1 MSTSPIT
8 IRPFD
13 LVNATEREYRA
24 MNAFQNRMR
33 AEVLPDDPPIP
44 LSEEI
49 QGWRN
54 IPDVVKGWVWGVWQ
68 DDETIVASA
77 DTWISCIDNLHLA
90 EFDVKVAP
98 ERRRQ
103 GLTRQLLP
111 LIAARAALEERRL
124 LTTMTHNLVPAGI
137 SFMQRLGAQKGMDG
151 HANQLRLAEL
161 DLGLL
166 QQWQAQAMPLASD
179 FELGLWCDAYPQEHL
194 PAMAALAT
202 TLYNST
208 PRDQLDMGDE
218 VITPETLRDEERYWA
233 ARGTECWTL
242 YLLER
247 ATGQFV
253 GYTQV
258 LWNANRPTLLEQEM
272 TGVLPAYRNR
282 GLGRWLKAAMLDKVL
297 RDRPQVQFVRTG
309 NADSNAAMLKLNH
322 ALGFKPFVGGSIWQV
337 ETEQVAAYLEQ
348 QNNI

>member
-1 MSTSPIT
+1 MSTSPII

-54 IPDVVKGWVWGVWQ
+54 IPDEVKVWVWGVWQ

-77 DTWISCIDNLHLA
+77 DMWISCVDNLHLA
-90 EFDVKVAP
+90 GFDVKVAP

-103 GLTRQLLP
+103 GLARQLLP
-111 LIAARAALEERRL
+111 LIIARAALEERRL
-124 LTTMTHNLVPAGI
+124 LMAETYDLVPAGT
-137 SFMQRLGAQKGMDG
+137 SFMQRLGAQKGIEG

-166 QQWQAQAMPLASD
+166 QQWQAKAMPLTTD
-179 FELGLWCDAYPQEHL
+179 FELGLWCDAYPQAHL
-194 PAMAALAT
+194 SAMAALTT

-208 PRDQLDMGDE
+208 PRDQLDAED
-218 VITPETLRDEERYWA
+218 VLITPETLRDEERYWA

-258 LWNANRPTLLEQEM
+258 TWNANRPTLLEQGM

-309 NADSNAAMLKLNH
+309 NADSNAAMLKINL
-322 ALGFKPFVGGSIWQV
+322 ALGFKPFIADTIWQV
-337 ETEQVAAYLEQ
+337 ETAQVAAYLEQ
-348 QNNI
+348 QK

>member
-1 MSTSPIT
+1 MSTSPII

-54 IPDVVKGWVWGVWQ
+54 IPDEVKVWVWGVWQ

-77 DTWISCIDNLHLA
+77 DMWISCVDNLHLA
-90 EFDVKVAP
+90 GFDVKVAP

-103 GLTRQLLP
+103 GLARQLLP
-111 LIAARAALEERRL
+111 LIIARAALEERRL
-124 LTTMTHNLVPAGI
+124 LMAETYDLVPAGT
-137 SFMQRLGAQKGMDG
+137 SFMQRLGAQKGIEG

-166 QQWQAQAMPLASD
+166 QQWQAQAMPLATD
-179 FELGLWCDAYPQEHL
+179 FELGLWCDAYPQAHL
-194 PAMAALAT
+194 SAMAALTT

-208 PRDQLDMGDE
+208 PRDQLDAED
-218 VITPETLRDEERYWA
+218 VLITPETLRDEERYWA

-258 LWNANRPTLLEQEM
+258 TWNANRPTLLEQGM

-309 NADSNAAMLKLNH
+309 NADSNAAMLKINL
-322 ALGFKPFVGGSIWQV
+322 ALGFKPFIADTIWQV
-337 ETEQVAAYLEQ
+337 ETAQVAAYLEQ
-348 QNNI
+348 QK

>member
-13 LVNATEREYRA
+13 FVNATETEYRA
-24 MNAFQNRMR
+24 MNTFENHMR
-33 AEVLPDDPPIP
+33 AEKEPDDPPIP
-44 LSEEI
+44 LSESI

-54 IPDVVKGWVWGVWQ
+54 MPDGEKVWAWTIWQ

-77 DTWISCIDNLHLA
+77 HIWINCVDNLHLA
-90 EFDVKVAP
+90 ALELEVAP

-103 GLTRQLLP
+103 GLARQLLP
-111 LIAARAALEERRL
+111 LITERAALEGRRL
-124 LTTMTHNLVPAGI
+124 LQADTYDHIPAGA
-137 SFMQRLGAQKGMDG
+137 SFMQRLGAQKGLDG
-151 HANQLRLAEL
+151 HVNQLRLAEL

-166 QQWQAQAMPLASD
+166 QQWQAQAMPLATD

-202 TLYNST
+202 TLYNSQ
-208 PRDQLDMGDE
+208 PRDQLDEGDR
-218 VITPETLRDEERYWA
+218 VITPEDLRDDERYWA
-233 ARGTECWTL
+233 AKGTECWTF

-258 LWNANRPTLLEQEM
+258 MWNANRPALLEQGM
-272 TGVLPAYRNR
+272 TGVYPAYRNR

-297 RDRPQVQFVRTG
+297 SDRPQVQFVRTG

-348 QNNI
+348 QNRK

>member
-1 MSTSPIT
+1 MSTSPII

-44 LSEEI
+44 LNEEI

-54 IPDVVKGWVWGVWQ
+54 IPDEVKVWVWGVWQ

-77 DTWISCIDNLHLA
+77 DMWISCVDNLHLA
-90 EFDVKVAP
+90 GFDVKVAP

-103 GLTRQLLP
+103 GLARQLLP
-111 LIAARAALEERRL
+111 LIIARAALEERRL
-124 LTTMTHNLVPAGI
+124 LMAETYDLVPAGT
-137 SFMQRLGAQKGMDG
+137 SFMQRLGAQKGIEG

-166 QQWQAQAMPLASD
+166 QQWQAQAMPLATD
-179 FELGLWCDAYPQEHL
+179 FELGLWCDAYPQAHL
-194 PAMAALAT
+194 SAMAALTT

-208 PRDQLDMGDE
+208 PRDQLDAEDIL
-218 VITPETLRDEERYWA
+218 ITPETLRDEERSWA

-258 LWNANRPTLLEQEM
+258 TWNANRPTLLEQGM

-309 NADSNAAMLKLNH
+309 NADSNAAMLKINL
-322 ALGFKPFVGGSIWQV
+322 ALGFKPFIADTIWQV
-337 ETEQVAAYLEQ
+337 ETAQVAAYLEQ
-348 QNNI
+348 QK

>member
-1 MSTSPIT
+1 MSTSPII

-44 LSEEI
+44 LNEEI

-54 IPDVVKGWVWGVWQ
+54 IPDEVKVWVWGVWQ

-77 DTWISCIDNLHLA
+77 DMWISCVDNLHLA
-90 EFDVKVAP
+90 GFDVKVAP

-103 GLTRQLLP
+103 GLARQLLP
-111 LIAARAALEERRL
+111 LIIARAALEERRL
-124 LTTMTHNLVPAGI
+124 LMAETYDLVPAGT
-137 SFMQRLGAQKGMDG
+137 SFMQRLGAQKGIEG

-166 QQWQAQAMPLASD
+166 QQWQAQAMPLATD
-179 FELGLWCDAYPQEHL
+179 FELGLWCDAYPQAHL
-194 PAMAALAT
+194 SAMAALTT

-208 PRDQLDMGDE
+208 PRDQLDAEDIL
-218 VITPETLRDEERYWA
+218 ITPETLRDEERYWA

-258 LWNANRPTLLEQEM
+258 TWNANRPTLLEQGM

-309 NADSNAAMLKLNH
+309 NADSNAAMLKINL
-322 ALGFKPFVGGSIWQV
+322 ALGFKPFIADTIWQV
-337 ETEQVAAYLEQ
+337 ETAQVAAYLEQ
-348 QNNI
+348 QK